1 MILEKGRILSN
12 RYEIIEQAGRGGMAE
27 VYKARDFES
36 GEIVAIKA
44 LKPEFNDDDEFV
56 KRFDLEARAAASLS
70 HPNIVNVYGVGEDR
84 NIRYIVQEYIEGRS
98 LKEELQDKGKLDW
111 RIAVPVVIQIALALE
126 HAHSQSIIHRDI
138 KPANILITE
147 DGVCIV
153 TDFGIARAV
162 NANTVTMTGSNA
174 LGSVH
179 YFSPEQ
185 ARGGIVDH
193 RSDIY
198 SLGILLYELVTGQAP
213 YNADTSVAIALQ
225 HLQEQ
230 ATLPTELEPS
240 IPKGLEDIILRCI
253 AKNPDDRYE
262 NSRALIDD
270 LDNFMINPNSRYGR
284 RRQVQEQVSAAT
296 PGPTVTGSV
305 QDGQSL
311 QKVIDLED
319 SIGSRRRSRNVDAI
333 ITVIVIVLLAVLLLG
348 FGVWFIAD
356 RFGSDFG
363 IVDQNDDNYIMENFI
378 GQEYDSVASLL
389 RGEGVNHIALEE
401 ASETVEPGQIIAQ
414 NFPVG
419 TSINKAGTFVRGSE
433 IILTVST
440 GSEFSIVPNVA
451 GQSIDAAVST
461 LENEYGLTVLV
472 RDEFSIS
479 APEGAVLSI
488 SPEAGTQVGRGSR
501 VTLTVSKGRNT
512 GPLPDVTGQRISD
525 AANYLN
531 SIGFNTEIQIPN
543 YLRGEEANL
552 YVIEMSPAAGSS
564 NVSGAVILR
573 AGTYEEAHPTPTPE
587 PTTTEETTTEET
599 TTEPTT
605 EETTTAQSTAA
616 PTETTTTPTTAA
628 PTETTTVPTTAPP
641 AND

>member
-198 SLGILLYELVTGQAP
+198 SLVILLYELVTGQSP

-333 ITVIVIVLLAVLLLG
+333 ITVIVI
-348 FGVWFIAD
+348 I
-356 RFGSDFG
+356 
-363 IVDQNDDNYIMENFI
+363 IDD
-378 GQEYDSVASLL
+378 
-389 RGEGVNHIALEE
+389 
-401 ASETVEPGQIIAQ
+401 TVVE
-414 NFPVG
+414 
-419 TSINKAGTFVRGSE
+419 
-433 IILTVST
+433 
-440 GSEFSIVPNVA
+440 
-451 GQSIDAAVST
+451 
-461 LENEYGLTVLV
+461 
-472 RDEFSIS
+472 
-479 APEGAVLSI
+479 
-488 SPEAGTQVGRGSR
+488 
-501 VTLTVSKGRNT
+501 
-512 GPLPDVTGQRISD
+512 
-525 AANYLN
+525 
-531 SIGFNTEIQIPN
+531 
-543 YLRGEEANL
+543 
-552 YVIEMSPAAGSS
+552 
-564 NVSGAVILR
+564 
-573 AGTYEEAHPTPTPE
+573 
-587 PTTTEETTTEET
+587 
-599 TTEPTT
+599 
-605 EETTTAQSTAA
+605 
-616 PTETTTTPTTAA
+616 
-628 PTETTTVPTTAPP
+628 
-641 AND
+641 